1 VASVGPLRRYAPLIL
16 IAALGLALVGL
27 GSRGALAI
35 FSGQAANGDNTFT
48 TIPVFP
54 VDTGWLDPSAEAA
67 DTGGDGDG
75 FELDPTNAYGDDSL
89 YALNENGYGDRHRF
103 YNYGISVPGGS
114 TIFGIEVRLDWW
126 LNLVEGDNSLSV
138 ELSSDGGTSWT
149 AAKTDTEETQ
159 SEHTAV
165 LGARNDTWG
174 RTWSLSELSDANFRV
189 RVTSNCSGDFTCQWR
204 DFYLEW
210 IPVRIHY
217 IPP

>member
-1 VASVGPLRRYAPLIL
+1 MASVGPLRRYAPLIL
-16 IAALGLALVGL
+16 IAALGLVLAGL

-35 FSGQAANGDNTFT
+35 FSDQAANSENTFT

-75 FELDPTNAYGDDSL
+75 FEQDPNYVFGDDALS
-89 YALNENGYGDRHRF
+89 ALNQDGAGDRHRY
-103 YNYGISVPGGS
+103 YNYGISLPGGS
-114 TIFGIEVRLDWW
+114 SVFGIEVRLDWW
-126 LNLVEGDNSLSV
+126 LNATLGDNSLGV
-138 ELSSDGGTSWT
+138 ELSWDGGSSWT
-149 AAKTDTEETQ
+149 AMKTDTQATT

-174 RTWSLSELSDANFRV
+174 RTWTVSELGNANFRV
-189 RVTSNCSGDFTCQWR
+189 RVTCNSSASWR
-204 DFYLEW
+204 DFYLDW
-210 IPVRIHY
+210 IPVKIHY